1 MLNDK
6 YNEMYLKLTQAKNME
21 KRGNTEGALKAYIG
35 LIESYNLQDSF
46 AYERCC
52 TLLMQKA
59 RYTEA
64 KRFANMC
71 LEKIKNGEINA
82 SPEFFIELLNKAKER
97 ELPERVKVQSS
108 ASKLNFSISENKF
121 VISIILVVLVL
132 SIMLSLPDKLFK
144 LLFVFFAGVAVVF
157 IIEVLRNL
165 QKEYNIKPRIIII
178 ILSILISTYGAFN
191 MPKNEWQN
199 FLAFTTLKNMVKSG
213 TMDLS
218 GQKSSDKQEE
228 ETKEEPKS
236 EIGKEDIEKLGQVAE
251 MHAELISHELTI
263 KGSKIKLKTV
273 FSNTTSVDR
282 AKSISESLLRD
293 LNTIKGFEGSDGEKL
308 GGIYKDYSCEINVFN
323 EAGANIANAD
333 VNKLTTRLTWAIAK

>member
-35 LIESYNLQDSF
+35 LIESYHLQDSF

-97 ELPERVKVQSS
+97 ELPDRVKVKSS
-108 ASKLNFSISENKF
+108 TSKLNFKISENKF
-121 VISIILVVLVL
+121 VVAIILIVLVL

-144 LLFVFFAGVAVVF
+144 LLFVFFGGVAVVF

-178 ILSILISTYGAFN
+178 TVSLLISTYAAFN
-191 MPKNEWQN
+191 MPKNEWEN

-218 GQKSSDKQEE
+218 GQKSTDKHEE
-228 ETKEEPKS
+228 EKKEVPQA
-236 EIGKEDIEKLGQVAE
+236 EIGEEDIQKLEQVAE
-251 MHAELISHELTI
+251 MHAELIRHELTI

-273 FSNTTSVDR
+273 FSNTTSIER
-282 AKSISESLLRD
+282 AKSISASLLRD
-293 LNTIKGFEGSDGEKL
+293 LNTIKGFEGSDEEKM
-308 GGIYKDYSCEINVFN
+308 GGLYKDYSCEINVFN
-323 EAGANIANAD
+323 EQGSNIANAD
-333 VNKLTTRLTWAIAK
+333 IGKVTTKITWDK